1 MCLIHIN
8 NQKFRK
14 MENNRSKAA
23 QKVTWVGFFLNLVL
37 TIFKLAAGIFGK
49 STAMI
54 ADAIHSL
61 SDFVTDVIVIVFIG
75 ISGKEKDDDH
85 KYGHGKYETFA
96 TLLISLA
103 LLVVGAGIMISGA
116 GNCIKALRGESLP
129 QPGMLALY
137 AALLSIAVKEVLY
150 RYTKKV
156 GKKIDSQAVIANAW
170 HHRSDAFS
178 SIGTALGIS
187 GAIYLGEQWRI
198 LDPLAG
204 IIVSIFIIKV
214 AIELGMPSMHELLER
229 ALPHDTEKEI
239 VEIIASNSEIKAH
252 HNLKTR
258 KIGNV
263 YAIDVHIK
271 MDRNIS
277 FVHSHD
283 IATELE
289 HKLRE
294 RFGEQT
300 ITNIHTE
307 PLKIEQAYGK

>member
-1 MCLIHIN
+1 MMLIFTD
-8 NQKFRK
+8 QKKSFK
-14 MENNRSKAA
+14 MGEERSKIARR
-23 QKVTWVGFFLNLVL
+23 VTWVGFFMNLAL
-37 TIFKLAAGIFGK
+37 TIFKLTAGILGK
-49 STAMI
+49 STAMV

-75 ISGKEKDDDH
+75 ISGKAKDEDH

-103 LLVVGAGIMISGA
+103 LLLVGGGIMYSGIK
-116 GNCIKALRGESLP
+116 NCIKALNGELLAE
-129 QPGMLALY
+129 PGMLALY
-137 AALLSIAVKEVLY
+137 AALISIVLKEGLY
-150 RYTKKV
+150 RYTKIA
-156 GKKIDSQAVIANAW
+156 GEKIDSQAVIANAW

-178 SIGTALGIS
+178 SVGTALGIS
-187 GAIYLGEQWRI
+187 GAIFLGESWRI

-204 IIVSIFIIKV
+204 IVVSVFIIKV
-214 AIELGMPSMHELLER
+214 ALELGMPSVHELLEK
-229 ALPHDTEKEI
+229 ALPVATENEI
-239 VEIIASNSEIKAH
+239 VQIIESNEEIKAH

-271 MDRNIS
+271 MERDIS

-283 IATELE
+283 IASDLE
-289 HKLRE
+289 KKLRE
-294 RFGEQT
+294 HFGEQT

-307 PLKIEQAYGK
+307 PLKTV